1 MKMMFEDSDSRLRQR
16 AFKGSWTNTSG
27 RRFGCLKRRS
37 KVGEICPLFSEA
49 IKVIPKKEWDDY
61 LKDKPSM
68 WPDVQ
73 FTYDQNGV
81 GCHDD
86 QTEVLTES
94 RWQFW
99 SEYDHKSALGTI
111 NPLTHALE
119 FQLPTHLH
127 SFDYNGPL
135 HYVDN
140 NALNFALTPNHR
152 MYVRKWNE
160 RNRTLNDNYDICETK
175 DVGWY
180 SGLLSSPSSFIG
192 TELVKVK
199 IGNVIYN
206 GDDFM
211 ALIALIISDG
221 WVGGKESTWNRT
233 GFCCFRQDRI
243 EMVKKLAYSVE
254 FKEQPNRNGVWVQS
268 NPELSN
274 WLRSNVFTCDNFT
287 STYKRIP
294 SIVKC
299 ASQRQIELFLK
310 FYGDQHINNESR
322 RQFYTSSDQLAD
334 DIQELLL
341 RIGKR
346 SGIYTRSPRSAIM
359 SDGRIIDASHCK
371 NDHTITEHTTDRL
384 SLERKKTEIE
394 TYKGMVYCATV
405 PNSLLVTR
413 RNKKVLISGN
423 SCAAESTVGNFTT
436 TRVFNGLPLVEFN
449 PWFVYNTTSGGR
461 DGGSSIDENLEFM
474 RKYGVA
480 PASIWPRSKGWRAKP
495 SAEAYAEAL
504 KYRVIEFYDITNA
517 EELGSALL
525 QGFCVTFGRS
535 GHAIYSIELVSTT
548 THRYMN
554 SWGDWGDKGTEVENL
569 SRINW
574 GYGAFAIRVVTDTDG
589 PVFKPRL
596 SEMPPI
602 NPRFEAFPTIE
613 AA

>member
-1 MKMMFEDSDSRLRQR
+1 MKMIFEDSDSRLRQR
-16 AFKGSWTNTSG
+16 AFKGSWTNTTG

-49 IKVIPKKEWDDY
+49 IKVIPKREWDDY
-61 LKDKPSM
+61 LKAKPSM
-68 WPDVQ
+68 WPDAQ
-73 FTYDQNGV
+73 FVYDQNGV

-94 RWQFW
+94 GWQFW
-99 SEYDHKSALGTI
+99 SEYDQSSALGTI
-111 NPLTHALE
+111 NPVTHDVE
-119 FQLPTHLH
+119 YQQPTHLH
-127 SFDYNGPL
+127 TYDYNGNL
-135 HYVDN
+135 YHIDN
-140 NALNFALTPNHR
+140 KKLNFALTPNHR
-152 MYVRKWNE
+152 MYVKN
-160 RNRTLNDNYDICETK
+160 NNDYDICKAECLKNNNLFLTLDNENLSVNKK
-175 DVGWY
+175 D
-180 SGLLSSPSSFIG
+180 I
-192 TELVKVK
+192 K
-199 IGNVIYN
+199 ISTYN
-206 GDDFM
+206 G
-211 ALIALIISDG
+211 
-221 WVGGKESTWNRT
+221 K
-233 GFCCFRQDRI
+233 
-243 EMVKKLAYSVE
+243 
-254 FKEQPNRNGVWVQS
+254 
-268 NPELSN
+268 
-274 WLRSNVFTCDNFT
+274 
-287 STYKRIP
+287 
-294 SIVKC
+294 
-299 ASQRQIELFLK
+299 
-310 FYGDQHINNESR
+310 
-322 RQFYTSSDQLAD
+322 
-334 DIQELLL
+334 
-341 RIGKR
+341 
-346 SGIYTRSPRSAIM
+346 
-359 SDGRIIDASHCK
+359 
-371 NDHTITEHTTDRL
+371 
-384 SLERKKTEIE
+384 
-394 TYKGMVYCATV
+394 VYCATV

-504 KYRVIEFYDITNA
+504 KYRVVEFYDITNA

-535 GHAIYSIELVSTT
+535 GHAIYSIELVSTS

-589 PVFKPRL
+589 PTFKTRL

-602 NPRFEAFPTIE
+602 NPKFEAYPTIE